1 MDPIL
6 MPLVELKEVSKSYRE
21 SGGLREVPVLR
32 GISLK
37 VEAGESVAIVG
48 PSGCGKSTLLNLL
61 GTLDEADEGEVLFEG
76 KSLKGATVAELS
88 ALRSEK
94 LGFIF
99 QLHHLMPQCTVLEN
113 VLLPTLALRKK
124 GDAGAAEARGRE
136 LLNKVGLAAQMDRL
150 PAQLSGGERQRVA
163 VVRALINQP
172 RLILADE
179 PTGALDEVNAA
190 ALKDLLLELQRS
202 TGVSLVMVTHHPAQ
216 AERMD
221 RVLRIHEGRI

>member
-1 MDPIL
+1 
-6 MPLVELKEVSKSYRE
+6 MPLVELINVSKSYRE
-21 SGGLREVPVLR
+21 GNGAREVPVLR
-32 GISLK
+32 EISLT
-37 VEAGESVAIVG
+37 VEPGESVAIVG
-48 PSGCGKSTLLNLL
+48 PSGCGKSTLLNVL
-61 GTLDEADEGEVLFEG
+61 GTLDAADTGEVRFEG
-76 KSLKGATVAELS
+76 KSINGASVAELS

-113 VLLPTLALRKK
+113 VLLPTLALAKK
-124 GDAGAAEARGRE
+124 GDAAAAEARGRE
-136 LLNKVGLAAQMDRL
+136 LLIKVGLEAQIDRL

-190 ALKDLLLELQRS
+190 ALTDLLLDLQRS

-221 RVLRIHEGRI
+221 RVLRIHEGRIKA